1 MLLAITA
8 SVPSALILAPSI
20 AALVSFASRFTPI
33 LPAIPAVLATPP
45 ATPTERMLLSDLAS
59 AVKPL
64 TLYSPLV
71 TVVLVSASSWLTAI
85 PAPIAASLAPAATT
99 ATVVILPLLSAA
111 ACTVAA
117 LFLSLLIL
125 VLTSSVSVSF
135 LIIAAEPA
143 PLKATLPVVMEVPT
157 EIVVSV
163 DSSTALT
170 LILPSS
176 VVVISALLIAALL
189 VCFFSPALPV
199 ILPISL

>member
-1 MLLAITA
+1 
-8 SVPSALILAPSI
+8 
-20 AALVSFASRFTPI
+20 
-33 LPAIPAVLATPP
+33 
-45 ATPTERMLLSDLAS
+45 MLLSDLAS

-85 PAPIAASLAPAATT
+85 PAPMAASLAPAATT
-99 ATVVILPLLSAA
+99 ATVVIFPLLFAP

-125 VLTSSVSVSF
+125 VLTNSVSVSF